1 MVWLG
6 LAKLE
11 LYDYLNDIE
20 KKENEAD
27 ELLNDSKNLLTCSID
42 LLNQNKP
49 IETVPDT
56 ITSKKNE

>member
-1 MVWLG
+1 LVWLG

-11 LYDYLNDIE
+11 LYDYLNDIG

-56 ITSKKNE
+56 ITSKKK

>member
-1 MVWLG
+1 LVWLG

>member
-1 MVWLG
+1 LVWLG

-11 LYDYLNDIE
+11 LYDYLNDIG